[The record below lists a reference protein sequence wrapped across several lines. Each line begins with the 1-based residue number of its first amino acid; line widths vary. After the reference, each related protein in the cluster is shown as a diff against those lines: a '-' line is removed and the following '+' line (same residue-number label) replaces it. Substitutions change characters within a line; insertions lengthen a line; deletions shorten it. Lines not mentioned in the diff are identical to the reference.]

1 MIIILYEATHRLQ
14 QFSFLNAFR
23 MEFEIIQVS
32 GNMGTLTRCCCVLH
46 SGPASANKCLIMIQN
61 HPLACAASLAVL
73 NVIEQENLLQNIQ
86 KQGAFLGIVL
96 SLGHDYFVDF
106 PFQNV
111 Y

>member
-1 MIIILYEATHRLQ
+1 
-14 QFSFLNAFR
+14 
-23 MEFEIIQVS
+23 
-32 GNMGTLTRCCCVLH
+32 
-46 SGPASANKCLIMIQN
+46 MIQN